1 MRKILLAV
9 ALLTG
14 TITLTSAQN
23 DTNDWN
29 KVDTVQVNRID
40 AERRMNF
47 EEKTNY
53 RPKTFFVEM
62 GGPSLNFGFNFDT
75 RLMRRY
81 NGLGVRVG
89 LSYASFAGM
98 QSLFTL
104 PVQVNYLLGKRGKYF
119 EMGAGATLAL
129 ANESYDNE
137 NTLHS
142 KVFGTMIFGYRK
154 QPVKGGFTYG
164 VGFAPVYGTAEGKF
178 FFIPYLP
185 YVSFGYSF

>member
-1 MRKILLAV
+1 MRKFLLVTALLA
-9 ALLTG
+9 G
-14 TITLTSAQN
+14 TFLPASAQN

-29 KVDTVQVNRID
+29 RVDTVQVNRID
-40 AERRMNF
+40 AERRMSF

-53 RPKTFFVEM
+53 RPKTFFVEL

-75 RLMRRY
+75 RFMRRY
-81 NGLGVRVG
+81 NGLGMRVG
-89 LSYASFAGM
+89 VSYASFAGL

-104 PVQVNYLLGKRGKYF
+104 PVQINYLLGKRGKYF

-129 ANESYDNE
+129 ASESYNDE
-137 NTLHS
+137 KAVHS
-142 KVFGTMIFGYRK
+142 KIFGTMMFGYRK

-164 VGFAPVYGTAEGKF
+164 VGFAPVYGTIEGKF
-178 FFIPYLP
+178 FFMPYLP